1 MLSTASRNRY
11 LATYE
16 RLAPAAFPKL
26 WDWQR
31 EVLHGLS
38 DVSGDAAIELPTGSG
53 KTVAALLVCEEY
65 RRRTSR
71 PVAYLTGTKQLTAQV
86 KSEADRLG
94 VPAVAFHGPKITWE
108 DDRKTDYEFATSI
121 GVMNFWNYLN
131 ESPGVSP
138 AGLLVMDDVHLAE
151 GPLRD
156 FFAVFIPSSDDLFTK
171 VLRRIRARFPYYTI
185 VNDLLDGLFPAL
197 PAEMLSPLDSLE
209 LAREVSVLLDAHLP
223 ERSSAWWAWQR
234 TRTRAQA
241 CCWLVS
247 ARGLTITPWIP
258 PSQTIDHFSEPE
270 RRLYL
275 SATVGDLEDLRR
287 RIGCPPAQR
296 ITATVPSRQGKRFV
310 ALVRPDREQTPEE
323 LIAQARPLLAYAR
336 KALWLCARSTTAT
349 AVQAELTGAGL
360 GDVHRLH
367 ADNGAAEHF
376 TGEDDGQL
384 LCAGRYDG
392 MDFPGEACQLEIL
405 PEIPVATSELE
416 DFVSAYLR
424 DAPFARSRFAQR
436 VAQALGRCNR
446 GEQDRAAYLLWDP
459 GFFAALG
466 NPRGLALLPAEVRG
480 DVYAAVRRSGDPDT
494 AVAEAL
500 RFLNGEEPEEP
511 SQPLKVSDP
520 GVSTPAEDELQGV
533 MRLWSEDYRAAAA
546 SFARAAA
553 ESDGAPEL
561 RGFWLAMRALA
572 LTLAQRSFADD
583 AAGRKAPTALAEAL
597 SSGAANTFFSRLR
610 ASQARASSAEVKQ
623 AGALG
628 DSMFASWDTLL
639 DRRRGVELER
649 WVAAIL
655 EDLEGGSSH
664 DGVVRA
670 LAELGGALG
679 VGVQVPK
686 AKQGEHDLLW
696 ELSAPGRLL
705 VFEVKLAPK
714 AKSTSI
720 KDINQA
726 EGAVRAVEAVSPAIA
741 VRGLL
746 VTPHEAIESS
756 AVARLERVR
765 LVRLADLQAFAQ
777 QLLDLLALYSD
788 GWSEDAKA
796 RERARERVESRLPD
810 SELLWKRKKSPDTT
824 PWVALSRRALH

>member
-1 MLSTASRNRY
+1 MPSTASTNRY
-11 LATYE
+11 LATYK

-31 EVLHGLS
+31 EVLDDLS

-65 RRRTSR
+65 RQRTSQ

-94 VPAVAFHGPKITWE
+94 VPAVAFHGPKITWK

-156 FFAVFIPSSDDLFTK
+156 FFAVFIPSGDDLFAK
-171 VLRRIRARFPYYTI
+171 VLRRIQARFPYYTI
-185 VNDLLDGLFPAL
+185 VNDLLDGLLPAL

-209 LAREVSVLLDAHLP
+209 LARDVGALLDTHIP
-223 ERSSAWWAWQR
+223 ERSPSWWAWQR
-234 TRTRAQA
+234 TRTHASG

-258 PSQTIDHFSEPE
+258 PSQTIEHFSEPE

-287 RIGCPPAQR
+287 RIGCPSAQR
-296 ITATVPSRQGKRFV
+296 ITAAVLPRQGRRFV
-310 ALVRPDREQTPEE
+310 ALLRPDREQTPEE
-323 LIAQARPLLAYAR
+323 LVAQARPLLEHAH
-336 KALWLCARSTTAT
+336 KALWLCARSAT
-349 AVQAELTGAGL
+349 AEALQTELTGAGL
-360 GDVHRLH
+360 GEVHRLL
-367 ADNGAAEHF
+367 ADNGAVENFAGGSEGH
-376 TGEDDGQL
+376 L
-384 LCAGRYDG
+384 VCAGRYDG
-392 MDFPGEACQLEIL
+392 MDFPGDACQLEIL

-446 GEQDRAAYLLWDP
+446 SEQDRAAYLLWDP

-466 NPRGLALLPAEVRG
+466 NPRGLALLPPEVRG
-480 DVYAAVRRSGDPDT
+480 DVYAAVRRGGDPD
-494 AVAEAL
+494 AVIAEAL

-511 SQPLKVSDP
+511 RQPLKVSDP

-533 MRLWSEDYRAAAA
+533 LHLWSEDYRAAAA
-546 SFARAAA
+546 SFARSAAQ
-553 ESDGAPEL
+553 SDGAPEL

-583 AAGRKAPTALAEAL
+583 TAGRKAPSALAEAL

-610 ASQARASSAEVKQ
+610 ASQARTARVEAEQ
-623 AGALG
+623 TGALG
-628 DSMFASWDTLL
+628 DALFASWDALL

-649 WVAAIL
+649 WVSAIL
-655 EDLEGGSSH
+655 EDLGGSSH

-670 LAELGGALG
+670 LAELGGMLG

-696 ELSAPGRLL
+696 ELSAPGRRL

-765 LVRLADLQAFAQ
+765 LVRLADLRDFAQ

-810 SELLWKRKKSPDTT
+810 GELLWKRKKLPNTSP
-824 PWVALSRRALH
+824 WGALSRRALH

>member
-1 MLSTASRNRY
+1 MPSTASTNPY
-11 LATYE
+11 LAIYE

-26 WDWQR
+26 WGWQR

-65 RRRTSR
+65 RLRTSQ

-131 ESPGVSP
+131 ESPGVGP

-156 FFAVFIPSSDDLFTK
+156 FFSVFIPSGDDLFAT
-171 VLRRIRARFPYYTI
+171 VLRRIQARFPYYGI
-185 VNDLLDGLFPAL
+185 INDLLDGLLPAL

-209 LAREVSVLLDAHLP
+209 LARDVGALLDAHLP
-223 ERSSAWWAWQR
+223 ERSPAWWAWQR
-234 TRTRAQA
+234 TRAHAHA

-247 ARGLTITPWIP
+247 ARGLTITPWVP
-258 PSQTIDHFSEPE
+258 PSQTIEHFSAPE

-296 ITATVPSRQGKRFV
+296 ITAAVPPRQGRRFV
-310 ALVRPDREQTPEE
+310 ALVRPDREQTPAE
-323 LIAQARPLLAYAR
+323 LIAQARPLLAHAR
-336 KALWLCARSTTAT
+336 KALWLCARSAT
-349 AVQAELTGAGL
+349 AEALQAELTGAGL
-360 GDVHRLH
+360 GEVHRLH
-367 ADNGAAEHF
+367 ADNGAAEDF
-376 TGEDDGQL
+376 AGEKDGQL
-384 LCAGRYDG
+384 VCAGRYDG
-392 MDFPGEACQLEIL
+392 MDFPGDACQLEIL
-405 PEIPVATSELE
+405 PEVPVATSELE

-480 DVYAAVRRSGDPDT
+480 DVYAAVRRSGDPGSV
-494 AVAEAL
+494 VAEAL
-500 RFLNGEEPEEP
+500 RFLHGEEPEEP

-520 GVSTPAEDELQGV
+520 DTSSPAEDELQGV
-533 MRLWSEDYRAAAA
+533 MRLWSEDYRGAAA

-553 ESDGAPEL
+553 QSDGAPEL

-572 LTLAQRSFADD
+572 LTLAQRFLADET
-583 AAGRKAPTALAEAL
+583 AGRTAPTALAEAL

-610 ASQARASSAEVKQ
+610 ASQARAASAEAEQ
-623 AGALG
+623 TGALG
-628 DSMFASWDTLL
+628 DALFASWDALL

-655 EDLEGGSSH
+655 EDLEGSSH
-664 DGVVRA
+664 DGVIRA
-670 LAELGGALG
+670 LGELGGMLG

-696 ELSAPGRLL
+696 ELRAPGRRL

-720 KDINQA
+720 KDVNQA
-726 EGAVRAVEAVSPAIA
+726 EGAVRAVEAVSPAVA

-746 VTPHEAIESS
+746 VTPHEAIEPS
-756 AVARLERVR
+756 AAARLERVR
-765 LVRLADLQAFAQ
+765 LVRLTDLRAFAQ
-777 QLLDLLALYSD
+777 QLLDLLGLYAAD
-788 GWSEDAKA
+788 WSEDASA
-796 RERARERVESRLPD
+796 RERARKRVEGRLPD
-810 SELLWKRKKSPDTT
+810 FELLWKRKKSPDTT
-824 PWVALSRRALH
+824 PWVALSRRALR